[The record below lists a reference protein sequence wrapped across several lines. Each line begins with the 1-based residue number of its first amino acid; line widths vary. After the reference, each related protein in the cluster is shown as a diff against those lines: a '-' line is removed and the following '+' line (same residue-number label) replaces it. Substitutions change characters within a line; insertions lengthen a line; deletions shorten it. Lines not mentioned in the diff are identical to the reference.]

1 MHIWRKDG
9 ARLDPASPDPVA
21 GSPLLPPASEIN
33 LNVDRTKP
41 RIGLL
46 RRNVLAESLYFGALN
61 AALAIILMMAIW
73 SAASSVLNSAS
84 TAFVM
89 ALAGTPMR

>member
-1 MHIWRKDG
+1 M
-9 ARLDPASPDPVA
+9 L
-21 GSPLLPPASEIN
+21 
-33 LNVDRTKP
+33 
-41 RIGLL
+41 
-46 RRNVLAESLYFGALN
+46 
-61 AALAIILMMAIW
+61 IW